1 MPKGTEMASN
11 PYQYRIANDEYVT
24 DFSYLNPTQAG
35 CLFKLRTAYFFSR
48 SPLSSEQVA
57 YLCPAVTEQ
66 DQQAREFVLSKFF
79 TFSEGFWHSELME
92 EKIYLAKQEQEILEA
107 EERAREIRSLKARQ
121 SIRARWDKRRIGDSK
136 ESGDTNPIG
145 QNIRTYEEN
154 HSNVNTNVDSNVSS
168 LPASSNVDTNP
179 IRPNIR
185 TYEENHS
192 NVNTNVDSNVS
203 SLPKSSNV
211 DTNPIR
217 PYIRTYEE
225 NHSNVNTNVDSNVSN
240 NSQSKTKSIE
250 AQGISSKNQIPV
262 PEENLQTDP
271 KIFPRSDQIGSDQ
284 IRSDTDQIQ
293 IRSESVS
300 GSGSVSVSDQ
310 QQQIKNLF
318 TRGNLAWQVEEVL
331 QTLIFF
337 GLDAKSLDRWR
348 KRSQENESAVAELA
362 ETGMAAFDFD
372 TVSQVF
378 ARCQQAKDKEGK
390 PLSSAIAFVIKS
402 LQRELTDIRNRRLA
416 PERTLQ
422 KKSKGPRP
430 FNAEECLKELI
441 ENPDGT
447 YRAAPKRSSYADRDY
462 TAGLIEQPDGTYR
475 AAPRPR
481 T

>member
-1 MPKGTEMASN
+1 MASN
-11 PYQYRIANDEYVT
+11 PNQYRIANDEYVT

-48 SPLSSEQVA
+48 SPLSAEQVA

-107 EERAREIRSLKARQ
+107 EEKAREIRSLKARQ
-121 SIRARWDKRRIGDSK
+121 SINARWNKKLVGNAN
-136 ESGDTNPIG
+136 NPIPK
-145 QNIRTYEEN
+145 IAA
-154 HSNVNTNVDSNVSS
+154 NTSKNTIEDTIVHT
-168 LPASSNVDTNP
+168 NVDTNP

-185 TYEENHS
+185 SYKEND
-192 NVNTNVDSNVS
+192 TNVYTNVSADSNQSSETTEPQEVS
-203 SLPKSSNV
+203 G
-211 DTNPIR
+211 D
-217 PYIRTYEE
+217 
-225 NHSNVNTNVDSNVSN
+225 
-240 NSQSKTKSIE
+240 
-250 AQGISSKNQIPV
+250 SKNSEKTVQSASHAYAHAR
-262 PEENLQTDP
+262 TDP
-271 KIFPRSDQIGSDQ
+271 ISD
-284 IRSDTDQIQ
+284 IRSVCINNLINNKQH
-293 IRSESVS
+293 RSVSVSVS
-300 GSGSVSVSDQ
+300 GSDRENNVKD
-310 QQQIKNLF
+310 LF
-318 TRGNLAWQVEEVL
+318 NKGNTPWSIDEVL

-337 GLDAKSLDRWR
+337 GLDEKSLDRWR

-362 ETGMAAFDFD
+362 QTGMAAFDFD

-402 LQRELTDIRNRRLA
+402 LQRELTAIRNRRLV
-416 PERTLQ
+416 PERAQQ
-422 KKSKGPRP
+422 KKSKSPRP

-447 YRAAPKRSSYADRDY
+447 YTAAPKRSSYADRDY

-481 T
+481 N